1 VVATAVWG
9 AAAVVVE
16 VDAGAA
22 DYTTGYIQLDF
33 FKVEGFWDVRCV
45 WFELKPWLGDINAG

>member
-1 VVATAVWG
+1 VGACVVVAAAVWG
-9 AAAVVVE
+9 GAAVE

-33 FKVEGFWDVRCV
+33 LR
-45 WFELKPWLGDINAG
+45 